1 MHHSRQTL
9 PKQALARQNLRR
21 RPFAHPFPTMDDDL
35 LARAHALADES
46 FLAGSGP
53 GGQNANKVATEVQL
67 RVNIYKLRLP
77 PPVFERLKDIAG
89 SKLTASGDLLIT
101 AREYRTQEANRTAAR
116 GKLEE
121 LLKKAHERPK
131 KRAKSRINRV
141 GKMQRL
147 KAKKARGEVK
157 AKRGK
162 VSRSDW

>member
-1 MHHSRQTL
+1 
-9 PKQALARQNLRR
+9 
-21 RPFAHPFPTMDDDL
+21 MDDDL

-77 PPVFERLKDIAG
+77 PPVFERLKDLAG